1 MALTPVFQPFP
12 VLETDHLLL
21 RAITPEDAPE
31 VLAMRS
37 NKELMQYLDRPLAQ
51 NINDAL
57 ALVEKITLAHQNNE
71 GITWGVCPKTT
82 NKVMGT
88 MGFWRLDKENYRAE
102 IGYMLHQE
110 LQGKGLMREVMNVSL
125 EYGFK
130 VMNLHSVEANV
141 KPGNTAS
148 LKLLEKYRFQKEA
161 YFRENFYYNGV
172 FYDSLIYSLLVSD
185 FQPL

>member
-1 MALTPVFQPFP
+1 MPLTPAFQPFP
-12 VLETDHLLL
+12 VLETDNFLL

-31 VLAMRS
+31 ILAMRS
-37 NKELMQYLDRPLAQ
+37 SKELMQYLDRPLAVH
-51 NINDAL
+51 INDAL
-57 ALVEKITLAHQNNE
+57 ALIEKITIAHRENE

-102 IGYMLHQE
+102 IGYMLHTE
-110 LQGKGLMREVMNVSL
+110 LQGKGLMREIMNASL
-125 EYGFK
+125 EYGFRK
-130 VMNLHSVEANV
+130 LNLHSVEANV
-141 KPGNTAS
+141 KPGNTPS
-148 LKLLEKYRFQKEA
+148 IKLVEKFGFQKEA
-161 YFRENFYYNGV
+161 YFRENFFYNGV